1 MSERRSW
8 PRPFFFVHVMKT
20 AGLTL
25 GQHIDANFTPEQ
37 RYPTPGDRPI
47 DYMVIVKLRE
57 AVVERRDRVRL
68 WRGHFPYFV
77 TGLVPEAVTM
87 TILREPLARTLSQ
100 LAQYR
105 IQNAPDKDVEAIY
118 DDPAVSGQLL
128 LNHQTKVFSLSEA
141 DNPGTYLKVI
151 DIDGARL
158 ASAKDAL
165 ERVDL
170 LGLQEQFPRFLRVLS
185 DRYNWQIGE
194 IENVNV
200 GVPVRVAES
209 FRRRILEDNA
219 ADVELYEH
227 ARRLVGP

>member
-1 MSERRSW
+1 
-8 PRPFFFVHVMKT
+8 
-20 AGLTL
+20 
-25 GQHIDANFTPEQ
+25 
-37 RYPTPGDRPI
+37 
-47 DYMVIVKLRE
+47 
-57 AVVERRDRVRL
+57 
-68 WRGHFPYFV
+68 
-77 TGLVPEAVTM
+77 M

-118 DDPAVSGQLL
+118 DDPTVNGQLL

-141 DNPGTYLKVI
+141 DNPGTYLKIV
-151 DIDGARL
+151 DIDEARL
-158 ASAKDAL
+158 ATAKEAL

-170 LGLQEQFPRFLRVLS
+170 LGLQEQFPRFLRVLA

-200 GVPVRVAES
+200 GGPVRVAES

-227 ARRLVGP
+227 ARRIVG